1 MSPTIRVRATQ
12 VFRLRS
18 FVVSLVVFVLT
29 VGAPGY
35 SMAAGPGS
43 RIEADPNK
51 QYRLSKRNGP
61 WMIMVASMQ
70 DVPKE
75 RRTKHGLSAQE
86 AADRMVLAI
95 RQTGIPA
102 YTFSQKQ
109 AYDEIKTSSRRTGEK
124 TERKYISQHD
134 RVVVVAGNYPAAKDA
149 NAQKT
154 LNFVKGLAP
163 EVDPGIKLIKPH
175 IYLSQKKANERFGQL
190 RKGFME
196 RLHGLLKDP
205 RNGAVYRP
213 TPGRPDPLSRAFL
226 MPNPLLSPKEVMG
239 SKRDPLLINLN
250 KDMEHTLVACP
261 SKYSLVVA
269 TFRGKTSTHLNQN
282 ALEKSAS
289 KLDEKLGTT
298 LDRAALDAWR
308 MTEALRTA
316 KSLGYDRDYE
326 AYVYH
331 DRYQS
336 IVTIGSFDS
345 KTDPRIKILT
355 EKFRAKMRVNPQTGE
370 DVLGAEILAV
380 PRRPKRNKL
389 PDYTWIFDPKP
400 ELIEVPRL
408 R

>member
-1 MSPTIRVRATQ
+1 MSPTIRMRMQ
-12 VFRLRS
+12 RRQRWQRGL
-18 FVVSLVVFVLT
+18 VVSLVVFVLT
-29 VGAPGY
+29 IGAPGRAV
-35 SMAAGPGS
+35 AAPGS

-51 QYRLSKRNGP
+51 RYRLSRRNGP
-61 WMIMVASMQ
+61 WMIMIASMQ

-75 RRTKHGLSAQE
+75 RRTSYGLSAQE
-86 AADRMVLAI
+86 AADAMVLAL

-109 AYDEIKTSSRRTGEK
+109 TVDQVKTSSRRAGGK
-124 TERKYISQHD
+124 TDRSYISQHD
-134 RVVVVAGNYPAAKDA
+134 RVVVVAGNYPSAKDA

-154 LNFVKGLAP
+154 LRFVKGLEP
-163 EVDPGIKLIKPH
+163 EGNSPTARLARK
-175 IYLSQKKANERFGQL
+175 RFLAL
-190 RKGFME
+190 RKGFGD
-196 RLHGLLKDP
+196 RLDGLLNDP
-205 RNGAVYRP
+205 KAGAVYRP

-226 MPNPLLSPKEVMG
+226 MPNPLLSANEVMG

-250 KDMEHTLVACP
+250 KDMEYTLVACP
-261 SKYSLVVA
+261 AKYSLVVA
-269 TFRGKTSTHLNQN
+269 TFRGKTSTHLNS
-282 ALEKSAS
+282 ALLEKSAA
-289 KLDEKLGTT
+289 KLDQKLGTT
-298 LDRAALDAWR
+298 LDKAAMDAWR
-308 MTEALRTA
+308 MTQALRTA

-336 IVTIGSFDS
+336 IVTIGAFDS
-345 KTDPRIKILT
+345 KTDPRIKVFQ
-355 EKFRAKMRVNPQTGE
+355 EKFRAKTRMHPQNGQ
-370 DVLGAEILAV
+370 DVLAAEILSV